1 MKIKNRLNLNTIISI
16 GAVALIILSLA
27 WSYSEDLKVNKNV
40 DLVEELRTVA
50 FERIVLRDDY
60 LLHAEERAKIQW
72 HSKSEAMRRLLDTA
86 DQRITNSDD
95 RKLLREAR
103 KDFDATFT
111 SFSEFMGNHKNK
123 ESDGTKWAGFTETE
137 SMLISQTFLKA
148 YSLTHDIN
156 KLFVSVNQNATRVRN
171 RSIVVVGFF
180 LLIGIVGIVANSTV
194 LNRLLKKRI
203 TDLSKGVEIL
213 GEGDLEYRI
222 DAQGDDELS
231 ALALHTNELADK
243 LRMSYTTL
251 ENLEREI
258 AERKRVEEKLHESEE
273 KYRNLFNNAQVGI
286 FSSRLD
292 GSEVLEVNR
301 AFLDIVGMTPEET
314 LGKPSVDLWAD
325 PREREEMVKR
335 LVADGSVSEFE
346 FHMLNKRRGE
356 VRNCLTSLRLYP
368 EQEMLEG
375 TILDI
380 TERKRAEEEKRNLE
394 RQMQQAQKL
403 ESLGVLAGGIAH
415 DFNNILMAVLGHADL
430 ALDAISPVSPGRDN
444 LTEITTAARRAADL
458 CRQMLAYAGKSS
470 FALERLDLR
479 ELVEEMAHLL
489 KTTISKKAIL
499 NLNLERE
506 LPPIQADPSQIRQI
520 VMNLIINASE
530 AIGDRS
536 GVITVS
542 VGATRCDE
550 EYLTK
555 TELREALT
563 PGLYVHIEVT
573 DTGHGMDAETRS
585 RIFEPFFST
594 KFTGRGLGLAAVLG
608 IVRAHMG
615 AMKVYSEPGKGTT
628 FKILFP
634 ALAKGEDIALP
645 MEASP
650 LANWRGTGTILLVE
664 DEESLIALGARMLEH
679 LGLTVLTAADGLQ
692 AVDLYRER
700 GKEIDLVLM
709 DLTMPHMDGAEAF
722 GELRRLNPDVQVVL
736 ASGYSKE
743 DVGSRF
749 AGKRPA
755 GIIQKPYTLSKLRE
769 ALLGLL
775 PKRPDGDLNP

>member
-1 MKIKNRLNLNTIISI
+1 MKIRNRLNLNTVISI

-95 RKLLREAR
+95 RGLLREAR
-103 KDFDATFT
+103 MDFDATFT
-111 SFSEFMGNHKNK
+111 SYSEFMENHKKK
-123 ESDGTKWAGFTETE
+123 ESDGTKWADLTDTE

-156 KLFVSVNQNATRVRN
+156 MLYISVNQHATRVRK
-171 RSIVVVGFF
+171 RSIAVVGFF
-180 LLIGIVGIVANSTV
+180 LLIGIVGIVANSRV
-194 LNRLLKKRI
+194 LSRLLNKRI
-203 TDLSKGVEIL
+203 MELGKGVEIL

-222 DAQGDDELS
+222 DAQGNDELS
-231 ALALHTNELADK
+231 VLALHINEMANK
-243 LRMSYTTL
+243 LKMSYTTL
-251 ENLEREI
+251 ENLQREI
-258 AERKRVEEKLHESEE
+258 AERKRVEERLHDSEE
-273 KYRNLFNNAQVGI
+273 KYRSLFNNAQVGI

-292 GSEVLEVNR
+292 GSEVLEANR
-301 AFLDIVGMTPEET
+301 AFLDIAGMTPEEA
-314 LGKPSVDLWAD
+314 LGKPSVNLWAD

-335 LVADGSVSEFE
+335 LVADGRVSEFE

-356 VRNCLTSLRLYP
+356 TRNCLTSMRLRP
-368 EQEMLEG
+368 EKGMLEG

-380 TERKRAEEEKRNLE
+380 TERKRAEAEKRNLE
-394 RQMQQAQKL
+394 RQMQQTQKL

-415 DFNNILMAVLGHADL
+415 DFNNILMAVLGHAEL
-430 ALDAISPVSPGRDN
+430 ALDVISPVSPAREN
-444 LTEITTAARRAADL
+444 LTEITNASRRAADL

-470 FALERLDLR
+470 FTLERLDLR

-499 NLNLERE
+499 NLNLERG

-520 VMNLIINASE
+520 VMNLIINASD

-550 EYLTK
+550 EYLGK
-555 TELREALT
+555 MELRETLA

-608 IVRAHMG
+608 IVRAHRG
-615 AMKVYSEPGKGTT
+615 AIKVYSEQGKGTT

-634 ALAKGEDIALP
+634 ALAKGEDAAIPL
-645 MEASP
+645 EASL
-650 LANWRGTGTILLVE
+650 LANWRGTGTVLLVE

-722 GELRRLNPDVQVVL
+722 GELRRMNPDVQVVL
-736 ASGYSKE
+736 ASGYSRE

-749 AGKRPA
+749 AGKSPA
-755 GIIQKPYTLSKLRE
+755 GIIQKPYTLFKLRE
-769 ALLGLL
+769 ALAGMLQ
-775 PKRPDGDLNP
+775 KRPNGEG

>member
-1 MKIKNRLNLNTIISI
+1 MKIKNRLNLNTVISI
-16 GAVALIILSLA
+16 GAVALIILSLV
-27 WSYSEDLKVNKNV
+27 WSYFEDLKANKNV

-50 FERIVLRDDY
+50 VERIVLRDDY

-72 HSKSEAMRRLLDTA
+72 HSKSEAMRRLLDMA
-86 DQRITNSDD
+86 DQRITGSDD
-95 RKLLREAR
+95 RGVLREAR

-111 SFSEFMGNHKNK
+111 SFSEFMANHKKK
-123 ESDGTKWAGFTETE
+123 ESDGTKWVDLTDTE

-148 YSLTHDIN
+148 YSLAHNIN
-156 KLFVSVNQNATRVRN
+156 KLLASLNQHAARVRK
-171 RSIVVVGFF
+171 RSIAVVFFF
-180 LLIGIVGIVANSTV
+180 LLFGVAGIVANSTV
-194 LNRLLKKRI
+194 LNRLLNKRI

-213 GEGDLEYRI
+213 GEGDLAYRI

-231 ALALHTNELADK
+231 ALALGANEMAAK

-273 KYRNLFNNAQVGI
+273 KYRNLFNNAQVGM
-286 FSSRLD
+286 FRSRLD
-292 GSEVLEVNR
+292 GSEVIEVNR

-314 LGKPSVDLWAD
+314 LGKASVDLWAD
-325 PREREEMVKR
+325 PGEREEMVKR

-346 FHMLNKRRGE
+346 YHMLNKRRGE

-368 EQEMLEG
+368 EQGLLEG

-415 DFNNILMAVLGHADL
+415 DFNNILMAVLGHAEL
-430 ALDAISPVSPGRDN
+430 ALEGISPMSPARDN

-499 NLNLERE
+499 NMNLERE

-530 AIGDRS
+530 AIGERS
-536 GVITVS
+536 GVITVA

-550 EYLTK
+550 EYLRK
-555 TELREALT
+555 TELREALA

-608 IVRAHMG
+608 IVRAHRG

-634 ALAKGEDIALP
+634 ALANGEYAALP
-645 MEASP
+645 LEASP
-650 LANWRGTGTILLVE
+650 MANWRGTGTILLVD
-664 DEESLIALGARMLEH
+664 DEESLLALGARMLEH
-679 LGLTVLTAADGLQ
+679 LGFGVLTAADGLQ
-692 AVDLYRER
+692 AVELYRQR
-700 GKEIDLVLM
+700 GKEIDMVLM
-709 DLTMPHMDGAEAF
+709 DMTMPHMNGAEAF

-749 AGKRPA
+749 AGKKPA
-755 GIIQKPYTLSKLRE
+755 GIIQKPYTISKLRE
-769 ALLGLL
+769 ALAGLL
-775 PKRPDGDLNP
+775 PKRPDGEG